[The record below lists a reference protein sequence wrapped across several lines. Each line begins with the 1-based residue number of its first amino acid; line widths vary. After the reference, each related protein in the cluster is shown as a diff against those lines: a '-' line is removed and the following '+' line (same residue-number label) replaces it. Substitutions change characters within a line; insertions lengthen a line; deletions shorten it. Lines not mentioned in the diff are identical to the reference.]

1 MRNKS
6 DRRGPLPDG
15 RGSEGTAG
23 RYIVAALCCCLLL
36 DAQQT
41 GTNTQKPDDGSA
53 TFKSSAQLVVETIVV
68 KDKSGKPVEGLKAKD
83 FIVTENGVV
92 QTIAF
97 LEYQKLE
104 EQPAMP
110 LTMKV
115 AAAPRLAKSSI
126 SPERPGDVR
135 YKDRRLIALYFDMSS
150 MPVEDQIRAF
160 SAAEKF
166 VRTQMTPVDLVAVM
180 LYASGSVQILQDF
193 TSDREKIL
201 TQIQTLI
208 VGEDEDAPQDTSDKG
223 AAFGQDD
230 SEFNIFYTDRQLA
243 ALQTATQML
252 GQLNEKKSMV
262 YFASGLR
269 LNGSNNVAQLHATI
283 NSALRAGVSLY
294 PVDARGLIAMA
305 PMGDATQGSPGGQGM
320 YSGAQAL
327 NASNSFRRS
336 QDTMWTL
343 GADTGGKALLDFN
356 DLSRGIVE
364 AQKAFSSYYI
374 LGYYTNNSTLDGK
387 FRRIKITLNNGET
400 ASLDYRQGY
409 YAGKVFKKFTTSEK
423 ERQLEEALMLE
434 DPVTEL
440 TIAMEID
447 YFQLNRAEYFVP
459 VSVKIPGSE
468 LALARKGGAE
478 RTLIDFMGE
487 IKDEYGTTISNVRD
501 KADIKLTGSTAAE
514 LAKRPIEYDTGFTLL
529 PGKYKMKFLARDA
542 ETGRI
547 GTYEAHFIIPNL
559 NKEEKRVALSSVIL
573 SSQRVELKDALF
585 NATTGDKQAKQ
596 MAVNPLV
603 QDGVKTIPSVTR
615 VFSKSKDMYVYL
627 QAYQQGLE
635 TVQPVVASVAFYKG
649 KLKALETP
657 PIQLAEALGTKIKVF
672 PLEFRFG
679 LTQLDP
685 GEYMCQVTVL
695 NPEGKKA
702 TFWQTPVMIV
712 P

>member
-1 MRNKS
+1 MR
-6 DRRGPLPDG
+6 PII
-15 RGSEGTAG
+15 A
-23 RYIVAALCCCLLL
+23 IVLSCNLLVS
-36 DAQQT
+36 AQQT
-41 GTNTQKPDDGSA
+41 GTNVARKVDEGAA

-68 KDKSGKPVEGLKAKD
+68 KDKSGKPIEGLTTKD
-83 FIVTENGVV
+83 FVVTENGVA
-92 QTIAF
+92 QNIAF
-97 LEYQKLE
+97 LEYQRLE
-104 EQPAMP
+104 ETPAAP
-110 LTMKV
+110 LMTKV

-126 SPERPGDVR
+126 APEKPGNVR

-150 MPVEDQIRAF
+150 MPVGDQIRAF
-160 SAAEKF
+160 TAAEKF

-180 LYASGSVQILQDF
+180 LYSSGSVQILQDF
-193 TSDREKIL
+193 TADREKIL

-208 VGEDEDAPQDTSDKG
+208 VGEDENAPQDTSEKG

-269 LNGSNNVAQLHATI
+269 LNGTNNIAQLHATV

-305 PMGDATQGSPGGQGM
+305 PMGDATQGSPGGQAM
-320 YSGAQAL
+320 YSGGAAL
-327 NASNSFRRS
+327 NASNNFRRS

-343 GADTGGKALLDFN
+343 GADTGGKALLDLN

-387 FRRIKITLNNGET
+387 FRRIKITLNEGSAAALE
-400 ASLDYRQGY
+400 YRQGY

-514 LAKRPIEYDTGFTLL
+514 LARRPIEYDTGFTLL
-529 PGKYKMKFLARDA
+529 PGKYRIKFLARDA

-585 NATTGDKQAKQ
+585 NASTGDKQAKQ

-603 QDGVKTIPSVTR
+603 QDGVKLVPSVTR

-627 QAYQQGLE
+627 QAYQQGLD
-635 TVQPVVASVAFYKG
+635 TVQPLVASVAFYRG
-649 KLKALETP
+649 KLKAMETP
-657 PIQLAEALGTKIKVF
+657 PIQLAEASGTKIKVL

-679 LTQLDP
+679 LTDLQT
-685 GEYMCQVTVL
+685 GEYMCQVSVL
-695 NPEGKKA
+695 NPDGKKA
-702 TFWQTPVMIV
+702 SFWQTPVMIV

>member
-1 MRNKS
+1 MR
-6 DRRGPLPDG
+6 PII
-15 RGSEGTAG
+15 A
-23 RYIVAALCCCLLL
+23 IVLSCNLLVS
-36 DAQQT
+36 AQQT
-41 GTNTQKPDDGSA
+41 GTNVARKVDEGAA

-68 KDKSGKPVEGLKAKD
+68 KDKSGKPIEGLTTKD
-83 FIVTENGVV
+83 FVVTENGVA
-92 QTIAF
+92 QNIAF
-97 LEYQKLE
+97 LEYQRLE
-104 EQPAMP
+104 ETPAAP
-110 LTMKV
+110 LMTKV

-126 SPERPGDVR
+126 APEKPGNVR

-150 MPVEDQIRAF
+150 MPVGDQIRAF
-160 SAAEKF
+160 TAAEKF

-180 LYASGSVQILQDF
+180 LYSSGSVQILQDF
-193 TSDREKIL
+193 TADREKIL

-208 VGEDEDAPQDTSDKG
+208 VGEDENAPQDTSEKG

-269 LNGSNNVAQLHATI
+269 LNGTNNIAQLHATV

-305 PMGDATQGSPGGQGM
+305 PMGDATQGSPGGQAM
-320 YSGAQAL
+320 YSGGAAL
-327 NASNSFRRS
+327 NASNNFRRS

-387 FRRIKITLNNGET
+387 FRRIKITLNEGSAAALE
-400 ASLDYRQGY
+400 YRQGY

-514 LAKRPIEYDTGFTLL
+514 LARRPIEYDTGFTLL
-529 PGKYKMKFLARDA
+529 PGKYRIKFLARDA

-585 NATTGDKQAKQ
+585 NASTGDKQAKQ

-603 QDGVKTIPSVTR
+603 QDGVKLVPSVTR

-627 QAYQQGLE
+627 QAYQQGLD
-635 TVQPVVASVAFYKG
+635 TVQPLVASVAFYRG
-649 KLKALETP
+649 KLKAMETP
-657 PIQLAEALGTKIKVF
+657 PIQLAEASGTKIKVL

-679 LTQLDP
+679 LTDLQT
-685 GEYMCQVTVL
+685 GEYMCQVSVL
-695 NPEGKKA
+695 NPDGKKA
-702 TFWQTPVMIV
+702 SFWQTPVMIV

>member
-1 MRNKS
+1 MR
-6 DRRGPLPDG
+6 PII
-15 RGSEGTAG
+15 A
-23 RYIVAALCCCLLL
+23 IVLSCNLLVS
-36 DAQQT
+36 AQQT
-41 GTNTQKPDDGSA
+41 GTNVARKVDEGAA

-68 KDKSGKPVEGLKAKD
+68 KDKSGKPIEGLTAKD
-83 FIVTENGVV
+83 FVVTENGVA
-92 QTIAF
+92 QNIAF
-97 LEYQKLE
+97 LEYQRLE
-104 EQPAMP
+104 ETPAAP
-110 LTMKV
+110 LMTKV

-126 SPERPGDVR
+126 APEKPGNVR

-150 MPVEDQIRAF
+150 MLVGDQIRAF
-160 SAAEKF
+160 TAAEKF

-180 LYASGSVQILQDF
+180 LYSSGSVQILQDF
-193 TSDREKIL
+193 TADREKIL

-208 VGEDEDAPQDTSDKG
+208 VGEDENAPQDTSEKG

-269 LNGSNNVAQLHATI
+269 LNGTNNIAQLHATV

-305 PMGDATQGSPGGQGM
+305 PMGDATQGSPGGQAM
-320 YSGAQAL
+320 YSGGAAL
-327 NASNSFRRS
+327 NASNNFRRS

-387 FRRIKITLNNGET
+387 FRRIKITLNEGSAAALE
-400 ASLDYRQGY
+400 YRQGY

-514 LAKRPIEYDTGFTLL
+514 LARRPIEYDTGFTLL
-529 PGKYKMKFLARDA
+529 PGKYRIKFLARDA

-585 NATTGDKQAKQ
+585 NASTGDKQAKQ

-603 QDGVKTIPSVTR
+603 QDGVKLVPSVTR

-627 QAYQQGLE
+627 QAYQQGLD
-635 TVQPVVASVAFYKG
+635 TVQPLVASVAFYRG
-649 KLKALETP
+649 KLKAMETP
-657 PIQLAEALGTKIKVF
+657 PIQLAEASGTKIKVL

-679 LTQLDP
+679 LTDLQT
-685 GEYMCQVTVL
+685 GEYMCQVSVL
-695 NPEGKKA
+695 NPDGKKA
-702 TFWQTPVMIV
+702 SFWQTPVMIV

>member
-1 MRNKS
+1 MKRS
-6 DRRGPLPDG
+6 LI
-15 RGSEGTAG
+15 A
-23 RYIVAALCCCLLL
+23 IVVCCSVLLQ
-36 DAQQT
+36 AQQT
-41 GTNTQKPDDGSA
+41 GTNTTPKPDDGAA
-53 TFKSSAQLVVETIVV
+53 TFKSTSQLVVETIVV
-68 KDKSGKPVEGLKAKD
+68 KDKDGKPVTGLTSKD
-83 FIVTENGVV
+83 FTVTENGVA

-104 EQPAMP
+104 EQPAAP
-110 LTMKV
+110 LTAKV

-126 SPERPGDVR
+126 SPEKPGDVR
-135 YKDRRLIALYFDMSS
+135 YKDRRLLALYFDLSS
-150 MPVEDQIRAF
+150 MPVEDQVRAF
-160 SAAEKF
+160 TAAEKF
-166 VRTQMTPVDLVAVM
+166 VRTQMTPVDLVAIM
-180 LYASGSVQILQDF
+180 LYSSGAVQVLQDF

-208 VGEDEDAPQDTSDKG
+208 IGEDEDSPQSTSDKG

-269 LNGSNNVAQLHATI
+269 LNGTNNVAQLNATV

-294 PVDARGLIAMA
+294 PVDARGLLALP
-305 PMGDATQGSPGGQGM
+305 PMGAATQGSPGGQAM
-320 YSGAQAL
+320 YSGVSQQNTV
-327 NASNSFRRS
+327 NAFRRS

-356 DLSRGIVE
+356 DLTRGITD

-387 FRRIKITLNNGET
+387 FRRIKVALNNGST
-400 ASLDYRQGY
+400 AALEYRQGY
-409 YAGKVFKKFTTSEK
+409 YAGKVFKKFASAEK

-440 TIAMEID
+440 TIAMEVD

-478 RTLIDFMGE
+478 HTLIDFMGE

-501 KADIKLTGSTAAE
+501 KVDIKLTGATAAE

-559 NKEEKRVALSSVIL
+559 NKEEKRVALSSIVL

-585 NATTGDKQAKQ
+585 NASTGDKQAKQ

-603 QDGVKTIPSVTR
+603 TDGAKLIPSVTR
-615 VFSKSKDMYVYL
+615 VFSKAKDMYVFL

-635 TVQPVVASVAFYKG
+635 TVQPLVASVAFYKG
-649 KLKALETP
+649 QTKALETP
-657 PIQLAEALGTKIKVF
+657 AIQLSEASGTKIKVL

-679 LTQLDP
+679 LAQLDP
-685 GEYMCQVTVL
+685 GEYMCQVSVL
-695 NPEGKKA
+695 NPDGKKA

>member
-1 MRNKS
+1 MNRI
-6 DRRGPLPDG
+6 L
-15 RGSEGTAG
+15 A
-23 RYIVAALCCCLLL
+23 VALASTLALE
-36 DAQQT
+36 AQQT
-41 GTNTQKPDDGSA
+41 GINVAQKPDEGTA
-53 TFKSSAQLVVETIVV
+53 TFKSSSQLVVETIVV
-68 KDKSGKPVEGLKAKD
+68 KDKDGKPVEGLKAKD
-83 FIVTENGVV
+83 FVVTENGVV
-92 QTIAF
+92 QNIAF
-97 LEYQKLE
+97 LEYQRLD
-104 EQPAMP
+104 EQPVTP
-110 LTMKV
+110 LTAKI
-115 AAAPRLAKSSI
+115 AAAPRLAKSAI
-126 SPERPGDVR
+126 APEKPGDVR
-135 YKDRRLIALYFDMSS
+135 YKDRRLIALYFDLSS
-150 MPVEDQIRAF
+150 MPVEDQIRAYT
-160 SAAEKF
+160 AAEKF

-180 LYASGSVQILQDF
+180 LYSSGSVQILQDF

-269 LNGSNNVAQLHATI
+269 LNGTNNIAQLHATI
-283 NSALRAGVSLY
+283 NSALRAGVALY

-320 YSGAQAL
+320 YSGGGAQ
-327 NASNSFRRS
+327 NAANSFRRS

-356 DLSRGIVE
+356 DLTRGIVE

-374 LGYYTNNSTLDGK
+374 LGYYTNSTTLDGK
-387 FRRIKITLNNGET
+387 FRRIKITLGENAT
-400 ASLDYRQGY
+400 AKLDYRQGY

-440 TIAMEID
+440 TIAMEVD

-478 RTLIDFMGE
+478 HTLIDFMGE

-501 KADIKLTGSTAAE
+501 KVDIKLTGSTAAE

-529 PGKYKMKFLARDA
+529 PGKYRMKFLARDA
-542 ETGRI
+542 ETGRM
-547 GTYEAHFIIPNL
+547 GTYEAHFIVPNL
-559 NKEEKRVALSSVIL
+559 NKEDKRVALSSVIL

-603 QDGVKTIPSVTR
+603 AGGAKLIPSVTR
-615 VFSKSKDMYVYL
+615 VFSKSRDMYVYL
-627 QAYQQGLE
+627 QAYEQGLE
-635 TVQPVVASVAFYKG
+635 TVQPVVASVSFYKG
-649 KLKALETP
+649 QSKAMETP
-657 PIQLAEALGTKIKVF
+657 PIQLAEASGTKIKVL
-672 PLEFRFG
+672 PLEFRFA
-679 LTQLDP
+679 LAQLEP
-685 GEYMCQVTVL
+685 GEYMCQVNVL

>member
-1 MRNKS
+1 MN
-6 DRRGPLPDG
+6 RRAQLAIFL
-15 RGSEGTAG
+15 S
-23 RYIVAALCCCLLL
+23 AALALN
-36 DAQQT
+36 AQQT
-41 GTNTQKPDDGSA
+41 GTNVQQKPDDGAA
-53 TFKSSAQLVVETIVV
+53 TFKSSAQLVIETISV
-68 KDKSGKPVEGLKAKD
+68 KDKDGKPVEGLTTKD
-83 FIVTENGVV
+83 FTVTENGVA
-92 QTIAF
+92 QTISF
-97 LEYQKLE
+97 LEYQKLD
-104 EQPAMP
+104 EQPVAP
-110 LTMKV
+110 LTAKV
-115 AAAPRLAKSSI
+115 APAPRLAKSSI
-126 SPERPGDVR
+126 APERPGDIR
-135 YKDRRLIALYFDMSS
+135 YKDRRLIALYFDLSS

-160 SAAEKF
+160 TAAEKF

-180 LYASGSVQILQDF
+180 LYSSGSVQILQDF
-193 TSDREKIL
+193 TTDREKIL

-252 GQLNEKKSMV
+252 GTLNEKKSMV

-269 LNGSNNVAQLHATI
+269 LNGTNNMAQLHATI

-305 PMGDATQGSPGGQGM
+305 PLGDATTGSPGGQQM
-320 YSGAQAL
+320 YSGAAAL
-327 NASNSFRRS
+327 TTSDNFRRS

-356 DLSRGIVE
+356 DLTRGIVD

-387 FRRIKITLNNGET
+387 FRRIKIALNNGLT

-459 VSVKIPGSE
+459 VSAKIPGSE
-468 LALARKGGAE
+468 LALARKGGADH
-478 RTLIDFMGE
+478 TLIDFVGE

-501 KADIKLTGSTAAE
+501 KVDIKLTGSTAAE
-514 LAKRPIEYDTGFTLL
+514 LARRPIEYDTGFTLL
-529 PGKYKMKFLARDA
+529 PGKYKLKFLARDA
-542 ETGRI
+542 ETGRM

-559 NKEEKRVALSSVIL
+559 NKEDKRVPLSSVIL
-573 SSQRVELKDALF
+573 SSQRIELKEALF
-585 NATTGDKQAKQ
+585 NATTGDKQQKQ

-603 QDGVKTIPSVTR
+603 QEGVKLVPSVTR
-615 VFSKSKDMYVYL
+615 VFSKSRDMFVYL
-627 QAYQQGLE
+627 QAYEQGVE
-635 TVQPVVASVAFYKG
+635 NVQPLVASVAFYKG
-649 KLKALETP
+649 QTKALETP
-657 PIQLAEALGTKIKVF
+657 AIALGEATGTKIKVL

-679 LTQLDP
+679 LTQLEP
-685 GEYMCQVTVL
+685 GEYLCQVSVL
-695 NPEGKKA
+695 NPDGKKA
-702 TFWQTPVMIV
+702 AFWQTPVMII